1 MPKDHMDAISSA
13 LNTWLNIGQI
23 NGDPE
28 RERERE
34 REREMDDVLRA
45 LDQVLKY
52 KEIVKS

>member
-1 MPKDHMDAISSA
+1 MDAISSA